1 MLRVIRSEAGEE
13 RESVLRLDQKSSDP
27 KQEKNAKAFFDRPSA
42 FFSSLGLESPQHS
55 PVSSLKRFEKRKFF
69 QTSSALSIKDE
80 AGRRAFGSSPLS
92 GLIALEKKKLFLDRQ
107 KTLK

>member
-42 FFSSLGLESPQHS
+42 FFSSLGLESPQPS
-55 PVSSLKRFEKRKFF
+55 PVSYFEKVREEEVFPNFLCIIRK
-69 QTSSALSIKDE
+69 
-80 AGRRAFGSSPLS
+80 G
-92 GLIALEKKKLFLDRQ
+92 
-107 KTLK
+107 